1 MGFPVQMYSAAFA
14 LSPGTLRVRCGY
26 SPGVP
31 YGCYPGTQGY
41 SGYSHSPRQSRSR
54 PWRRG
59 RGRRATTAVRRHW
72 PGRPRPVVHRPGPAG
87 MYTHTHTHTHT
98 CTHAHTHTRTHAHT
112 HTHTHMHTHTHTHT
126 TMPTDAHTHHTR
138 IHTRTHSHT
147 PALRAAA
154 AVSERSACRTC
165 AASPAHGTI
174 TARLWCLLRATNID
188 VYLCMHAG
196 STERERGHFAF
207 TYEDGLEDDAAGRR
221 LGSAADATPTKSEKS
236 RQRLGRGIIFGTG
249 PASLRLMSAPGGG
262 ESRPYTPR
270 PDWSPDDRCA
280 ARSW

>member
-1 MGFPVQMYSAAFA
+1 MCQSGNGLSGNGLNGKGLSGNGLSGIARADVQRSLCPFP
-14 LSPGTLRVRCGY
+14 GY
-26 SPGVP
+26 SPRTLWVLPGVP
-31 YGCYPGTQGY
+31 YGCYPGTRGY

-72 PGRPRPVVHRPGPAG
+72 PGRRRPVVHRPGPAG
-87 MYTHTHTHTHT
+87 MYTHTHTHT
-98 CTHAHTHTRTHAHT
+98 CTHAHTHT

-126 TMPTDAHTHHTR
+126 TVPTDAHTHHT
-138 IHTRTHSHT
+138 HTHARTHSHT

-188 VYLCMHAG
+188 VYICTHAG
-196 STERERGHFAF
+196 STEREKGHFTC

-221 LGSAADATPTKSEKS
+221 LGSAAEANPTKSEKS
-236 RQRLGRGIIFGTG
+236 RQGLGRWDHFSGRD
-249 PASLRLMSAPGGG
+249 LRHCVS
-262 ESRPYTPR
+262 
-270 PDWSPDDRCA
+270 
-280 ARSW
+280 

>member
-14 LSPGTLRVRCGY
+14 RSPGTLRVLCGY

-72 PGRPRPVVHRPGPAG
+72 PGRRRPVVHRPIVQVLPG
-87 MYTHTHTHTHT
+87 
-98 CTHAHTHTRTHAHT
+98 CTRTRAHTRTHAHT
-112 HTHTHMHTHTHTHT
+112 HTRTRTRTRICTHTRTRTQPCLQMHIPITH
-126 TMPTDAHTHHTR
+126 

-188 VYLCMHAG
+188 VYICMHAG
-196 STERERGHFAF
+196 STERERRHFTC

-221 LGSAADATPTKSEKS
+221 LGSAAEANPTKSEKS
-236 RQRLGRGIIFGTG
+236 RQGFRRGIIFGTG

>member
-1 MGFPVQMYSAAFA
+1 MAQVALPVQMYGAAFA

-72 PGRPRPVVHRPGPAG
+72 PGRRRPVVHRPGPAG

-98 CTHAHTHTRTHAHT
+98 CTHAHTRTRTRTRTRTCTHTRTRTQPCLQMHIPTTHVYTHAHT
-112 HTHTHMHTHTHTHT
+112 HTHLHCER
-126 TMPTDAHTHHTR
+126 P
-138 IHTRTHSHT
+138 
-147 PALRAAA
+147 LRC
-154 AVSERSACRTC
+154 RSVRRAELVLHRLLTAPSRRAFGACC
-165 AASPAHGTI
+165 ARQTSMSISAYMRG
-174 TARLWCLLRATNID
+174 RR
-188 VYLCMHAG
+188 
-196 STERERGHFAF
+196 ERERGHFTF

-221 LGSAADATPTKSEKS
+221 LGSAAESNPTKSEKS
-236 RQRLGRGIIFGTG
+236 RQGLGRWDHFSGRD
-249 PASLRLMSAPGGG
+249 LRHCVS
-262 ESRPYTPR
+262 
-270 PDWSPDDRCA
+270 
-280 ARSW
+280 